1 LWISIPSLNCFGKEI
16 VLGVPFIQKA
26 RIGAYICKQLVKGN
40 RRFPLVLMLE
50 PLFQCNLHCKG
61 CGKVSHPPEIM
72 KRRLTVEECVAK
84 AEECGAPVVSLPGG
98 EPLMH
103 PDIHIIA
110 RELIARKRF
119 VYLCTNALLV
129 EKRLQDFQPSPY
141 LTFNV
146 HLDGLRDKHDALV
159 NRKGVFDQAVQAIRR
174 LVSEGYRV
182 TTNTT
187 FFGDETP
194 ESAASLF
201 DFLMSLG
208 VEGMTVAPAFNYESA
223 EEQENFL
230 GREGSCKLFQAVL
243 PQAKARGWRFNH
255 SSLYLDFL
263 AGQQS
268 YKCSPWGTPA
278 ANIFG
283 WQRPCYLL
291 NDGYADSFHELMQET
306 EWDCYGTGK
315 DARCADCMVHCGFET
330 SAVVDAALHPLKA
343 FRVFLRGAGN

>member
-1 LWISIPSLNCFGKEI
+1 
-16 VLGVPFIQKA
+16 LGVPLVQKI
-26 RIGAYICKQLVKGN
+26 RIGTYIGKQLLRGN

-50 PLFQCNLHCKG
+50 PLFQCNLRCKG
-61 CGKVSHPPEIM
+61 CGKISHPPEVLQQRM
-72 KRRLTVEECVAK
+72 TVEQCIAAV
-84 AEECGAPVVSLPGG
+84 EECGAPMVSIPGG

-103 PDIHIIA
+103 PDIHVIA
-110 RELIARKRF
+110 RELTARKRF

-129 EKRLQDFQPSPY
+129 EKRLDEFRPSPY

-159 NRKGVFDQAVQAIRR
+159 NRQGVFDRAVQAIRR

-194 ESAASLF
+194 ESAAALF

-223 EEQENFL
+223 EEQDNFL
-230 GREGSCKLFQAVL
+230 GRQGSQELFRTLMAM
-243 PQAKARGWRFNH
+243 AKQRNWRFNH

-263 AGQQS
+263 TGGQR
-268 YKCSPWGTPA
+268 YACSPWGTPA
-278 ANIFG
+278 VNIFG

-291 NDGYADSFHELMQET
+291 NDGYVASFRELMEDT
-306 EWDCYGTGK
+306 DWDRYGTGK
-315 DARCADCMVHCGFET
+315 DPRCADCMVHCGFET
-330 SAVVDAALHPLKA
+330 TAVLDTSLHPFKA
-343 FRVFLRGAGN
+343 LGVFLRGAGRGTTGAPANG

>member
-1 LWISIPSLNCFGKEI
+1 M
-16 VLGVPFIQKA
+16 GVPFIQKA
-26 RIGAYICKQLVKGN
+26 RIGAYICRQLMKGN

-50 PLFQCNLHCKG
+50 PLFQCNLRCKG
-61 CGKVSHPPEIM
+61 CGKISHPPEIM
-72 KRRLTVEECVAK
+72 NRRLTVQECVAM
-84 AEECGAPVVSLPGG
+84 AEECGAPIVSLPGG

-103 PDIHIIA
+103 PDIHLIA

-129 EKRLQDFQPSPY
+129 EKRLPDFKPSPY

-146 HLDGLRDKHDALV
+146 HLDGLREKHDSLV
-159 NRKGVFDQAVQAIRR
+159 NREGVFDQAVQAIRR
-174 LVSEGYRV
+174 LVSAGYRV

-194 ESAASLF
+194 ESAAALF

-223 EEQENFL
+223 EEQDNFL
-230 GREGSCKLFQAVL
+230 GREGSYELFRTLL

-263 AGQQS
+263 AGRQA
-268 YKCSPWGTPA
+268 YPCSPWGTPA
-278 ANIFG
+278 ANVFG

-291 NDGYADSFHELMQET
+291 NDGYAASFRELMEET
-306 EWDCYGTGK
+306 DWNSYGTGR
-315 DARCADCMVHCGFET
+315 DARCTHCMVHCGFET

-343 FRVFLRGAGN
+343 LRVYLRGAGN